1 MTGSRWFPGSLLLAV
16 TFAVVNSCGDSS
28 TAPAAAP
35 TDAAAAPKAK
45 AGGGA
50 DAGTSIASAVV
61 YMYNPVAKRDPFRS
75 LFDEPRALGDKGSGD
90 AVCNEPLC
98 GVDLDQLTL
107 VAVVSGDAN
116 PVGMLEDPGKVG
128 HMVHRNSRVGK
139 QGGKVTQIQRDCV
152 VVTEYFQTPDGKVNP
167 NRVNLCIK
175 TDKQSVPVL
184 DLLQN
189 KLFEAQ

>member
-1 MTGSRWFPGSLLLAV
+1 LFVV
-16 TFAVVNSCGDSS
+16 TVALVSSCGDSS
-28 TAPAAAP
+28 TAPAAAGAS
-35 TDAAAAPKAK
+35 TEGAATAKAK
-45 AGGGA
+45 SPGAA
-50 DAGTSIASAVV
+50 DAGTSIVSVV
-61 YMYNPVAKRDPFRS
+61 PYMYNPVAKRDPFRS
-75 LFDEPRALGDKGSGD
+75 LLDEPRALGSDKNGD

>member
-1 MTGSRWFPGSLLLAV
+1 MKRSLALAGC
-16 TFAVVNSCGDSS
+16 VVALALACGGE
-28 TAPAAAP
+28 APPPPAATADAP
-35 TDAAAAPKAK
+35 RKPNAAAAM
-45 AGGGA
+45 
-50 DAGTSIASAVV
+50 DAGTPSIVATVP
-61 YMYNPVAKRDPFRS
+61 YLYNPVGKRDPFRN
-75 LFDEPRALGDKGSGD
+75 LLEEVRVTSGEKAEGMCAD
-90 AVCNEPLC
+90 PLC
-98 GVDLDQLTL
+98 QFDLDQLTL

-116 PVGMLEDPGKVG
+116 PVGMLEDPAKVG
-128 HMVHRNSRVGK
+128 HLVRRNTRVGK

-175 TDKQSVPVL
+175 TDKRSVPVL